1 MPVRLLFPEA
11 EVTRSLS
18 SNLFKRG
25 YTKLVEEDARV
36 INTNELVAKRIREL
50 SAKMQQ
56 EENTGFVSGLAADKV
71 DALVADTDEAEE
83 NAQTSGNVIKAG
95 EDLQKMKE
103 DAEAEAQK
111 ILEDA
116 RTQAESILQEAR
128 AQAEAEKQSVLEQAK
143 TRGLQEAEAAAA
155 QMETK
160 RAAEFQKKTASLE
173 AEYQK
178 KMDELEPQF
187 VDTITGI
194 YEHIFHVDLHS
205 YREVLCYLI
214 ASTMRRTEDSKSFLI
229 HVSKED
235 YPYVSMQKK
244 QIMSEAAS
252 PNSTVEII
260 EDQTLGKGECMI
272 ETEIGIFDCGLGTQL
287 SELRQKLKLLSYEG

>member
-1 MPVRLLFPEA
+1 MRSSFPEA

-18 SNLFKRG
+18 SNLLKKGF
-25 YTKLVEEDARV
+25 TKLSEDDARV
-36 INTNELVAKRIREL
+36 IDTNELVAKRIREL
-50 SAKMQQ
+50 SAKMQK
-56 EENTGFVSGLAADKV
+56 ESNTGFVSGLAADKV
-71 DALVADTDEAEE
+71 ETLVTDPEE
-83 NAQTSGNVIKAG
+83 EKTDFAPSGNVIKAG
-95 EDLQKMKE
+95 EDLQKLKE

-111 ILEDA
+111 IVEDA
-116 RTQAESILQEAR
+116 RAQAESILQDAR
-128 AQAEAEKQSVLEQAK
+128 SQAEAERTDIL
-143 TRGLQEAEAAAA
+143 REAEY
-155 QMETK
+155 
-160 RAAEFQKKTASLE
+160 QKKAAGLE

-178 KMDELEPQF
+178 RLDELEPEF

-214 ASTMRRTEDSKSFLI
+214 STTMRKSEDNRSFLI

-244 QIMSEAAS
+244 QISAGAVA
-252 PNSTVEII
+252 PNATVEIVKDI
-260 EDQTLGKGECMI
+260 TLGKGECLI
-272 ETEIGIFDCGLGTQL
+272 ETEGGIFDCGLGTQL

>member
-1 MPVRLLFPEA
+1 MRSSFPEA

-18 SNLFKRG
+18 SNLLKKGF
-25 YTKLVEEDARV
+25 TKLSEDDARV
-36 INTNELVAKRIREL
+36 IDTNELVAKRIREL
-50 SAKMQQ
+50 SAKMQK
-56 EENTGFVSGLAADKV
+56 ESNTGFVSGLAADKV
-71 DALVADTDEAEE
+71 EAPVTDPEE
-83 NAQTSGNVIKAG
+83 EKTEFTPSGNVIKAG
-95 EDLQKMKE
+95 EDLQKLKE

-111 ILEDA
+111 IVEDA
-116 RTQAESILQEAR
+116 RAQAESILQDARSQAEAER
-128 AQAEAEKQSVLEQAK
+128 ADIQEAARRQGQQEAQAEADR
-143 TRGLQEAEAAAA
+143 TEAA
-155 QMETK
+155 
-160 RAAEFQKKTASLE
+160 RE

-178 KMDELEPQF
+178 RLDELEPEF

-214 ASTMRRTEDSKSFLI
+214 STTMRKSEDNRSFLI

-244 QIMSEAAS
+244 QISAGAVA
-252 PNSTVEII
+252 PNATVEIVKDI
-260 EDQTLGKGECMI
+260 TLGKGECLI
-272 ETEIGIFDCGLGTQL
+272 ETEGGIFDCGLGTQL